1 MTRLLYRSTA
11 VLLGIAVIAVGSW
24 FALFAGRGVETPAHA
39 QLTRNQGLGNSE
51 SENAAPMQVTVV
63 RPTITDLRR
72 TTTQPAHVEPFE
84 RTEMFAKASGFVASV
99 NVDIGDTVKKDQ
111 VLAEL
116 WIPEMEQELHRKT
129 ALLEEAQA
137 SVGQA
142 SANITAAEA
151 MVVAVEAKLQ
161 EAESGI
167 RQFNAEVAFRRS
179 EHTRFAELVK
189 NKAVEGALLDEKLKM
204 LESAESSLASARA
217 SVNSAQANVKV
228 EQARLQQAKAGLVH
242 SEARLK
248 VAQADLRQTETLVG
262 YAKIRA
268 PYDGLVTR
276 RQVNTG
282 DLVVSAAGSKSESLF
297 TAVRMDKLRI
307 VADIPES
314 ESSLIRVDQAA
325 VLVVDALK
333 GRKYEGRVKRTTGV
347 LDSKTRTLRIEV
359 ELDSFNPALRP
370 GMFGSLTITFADRP
384 QAVMLP
390 ARCLHFEGQE
400 SFVLCIVNGVVEK
413 RPVKA
418 GYSDGIRF
426 EILNG
431 LHPTDSIIADT
442 SSQIRPG
449 QPVEVVNER

>member
-1 MTRLLYRSTA
+1 
-11 VLLGIAVIAVGSW
+11 
-24 FALFAGRGVETPAHA
+24 AHA

-99 NVDIGDTVKKDQ
+99 NVDIGDAVKKDQ

-151 MVVAVEAKLQ
+151 MVVAAEAKLQ
-161 EAESGI
+161 EAEAGI
-167 RQFNAEVAFRRS
+167 RQFDAEVAFRRS
-179 EHTRFAELVK
+179 ETTRFAELVK
-189 NKAVEGALLDEKLKM
+189 NKAVEAALLDEKLKM

-217 SVNSAQANVKV
+217 SVNSSKANIKV
-228 EQARLQQAKAGLVH
+228 EQARLQQARAGLVY

-248 VAQADLRQTETLVG
+248 VAHADLQQTETLVS
-262 YAKIRA
+262 YAKVRA
-268 PYDGLVTR
+268 PYNGMVTR

-282 DLVVSAAGSKSESLF
+282 DFVASAVGSRSESLF
-297 TAVRMDKLRI
+297 TVVRMAKPRI
-307 VADIPES
+307 VADIPEA
-314 ESSLIRVDQAA
+314 ESSLIHEGQPA

-333 GRKYEGRVKRTTGV
+333 GRKIEGRVKRTTGV

-359 ELDSFNPALRP
+359 ELDSYVPELRP
-370 GMFGSLTITFADRP
+370 GMFGTLMITLADRP
-384 QAVMLP
+384 ESVTLP
-390 ARCLHFEGQE
+390 ARCVRYEGQE
-400 SFVLCIVNGVVEK
+400 SFVLCVVDGVVEK
-413 RPVKA
+413 RPVKT
-418 GYSDGIRF
+418 GHSDGIRV
-426 EILNG
+426 EILEG
-431 LHPTDSIIADT
+431 LRSGDLVVAESA
-442 SSQIRPG
+442 SQIRPG
-449 QPVEVVNER
+449 QPVVVVSER